1 MIKLD
6 GGTEDIAL
14 RAAVEFDQAT
24 PSRSPVRGTPIYPP
38 TVHYSCDPL
47 YDVEL
52 KINIPSVVQT
62 VSALDA
68 AHCVWVVVHVLEYV
82 IRIDFCTV
90 VQ

>member
-1 MIKLD
+1 
-6 GGTEDIAL
+6 
-14 RAAVEFDQAT
+14 V
-24 PSRSPVRGTPIYPP
+24 Y
-38 TVHYSCDPL
+38 

-52 KINIPSVVQT
+52 KINVPSVVQT